1 MIDSSQ
7 WRSSQTYRNQAR
19 NEVDAQRA
27 ALMMP
32 RTTRT
37 GPQMVSAAMI
47 RISDKH
53 GLDVR
58 GMTASDAANAL
69 KEHTRPTA
77 RPYDPMTAT
86 PSEIEAYLTSIFGP
100 A

>member
-7 WRSSQTYRNQAR
+7 WRNSEAYRTKAR
-19 NEVDAQRA
+19 NEVEAQRA
-27 ALMMP
+27 ALMLP
-32 RTTRT
+32 RAART

-47 RISDKH
+47 RISAKQ

-69 KEHTRPTA
+69 KEHTRPHLYAPTT
-77 RPYDPMTAT
+77 R
-86 PSEIEAYLTSIFGP
+86 
-100 A
+100 